1 MTDRIIELYKE
12 IDELKSELNNPI
24 YEKFRTLEMMLI
36 VAEEELNRAID
47 DYYWDITIGALYND
61 EE

>member
-1 MTDRIIELYKE
+1 MTDRIMELHKE

>member
-1 MTDRIIELYKE
+1 MTNRIMELHKE

-24 YEKFRTLEMMLI
+24 YDKFRTLEMLLMA
-36 VAEEELNRAID
+36 AEEELERAID
-47 DYYWDITIGALYND
+47 DFYWDVTIGALYND

>member
-1 MTDRIIELYKE
+1 MTNKIMELHKQ

-24 YEKFRTLEMMLI
+24 YDKFKTLEMLLQL
-36 VAEEELNRAID
+36 AEEELQQEID
-47 DYYWDITIGALYND
+47 NYYWDITIGALYND

>member
-1 MTDRIIELYKE
+1 MTDRIMELHKE

-24 YEKFRTLEMMLI
+24 YEKFRTLEMLLLL
-36 VAEEELNRAID
+36 AEEELNRAID

>member
-1 MTDRIIELYKE
+1 MTDRIIEMHKQ

-24 YEKFRTLEMMLI
+24 YDKFRTLEMLLL